1 MKKIIDFV
9 KNHEMVIILVSLALL
24 VLGCT
29 IVGTCDLDPW
39 WYVVPFVLG
48 LPALIAF
55 VYVIVMFLIVTPIK
69 KLVNKKKNKDEE

>member
-1 MKKIIDFV
+1 MKKLIDFV

-39 WYVVPFVLG
+39 WYIVPFVLG
-48 LPALIAF
+48 LPVLIAF
-55 VYVIVMFLIVTPIK
+55 IYVIVMFLIVTPIK
-69 KLVNKKKNKDEE
+69 KLINKSNKNK

>member
-1 MKKIIDFV
+1 MKKLIDFV

-29 IVGTCDLDPW
+29 IVGTCDLDPL
-39 WYVVPFVLG
+39 WYIIPFVLG
-48 LPALIAF
+48 LPVLIAF

-69 KLVNKKKNKDEE
+69 KLINKSNKNK

>member
-48 LPALIAF
+48 LPVLIAF

>member
-39 WYVVPFVLG
+39 WYVVPFILG
-48 LPALIAF
+48 LPVLIAF